1 MRQIPH
7 IMSLVLLLPQL
18 RVNMH
23 IMKGEEM
30 EQIKVDRRVT
40 KTKRAIYSAFA
51 QLLSEREL
59 NDITIRDIVDIADI
73 NRKTFYNY
81 YSGIYALLD
90 EIENSIV
97 HTFEETMGEI
107 DFKEALNN
115 PIIVFKKLTDIL
127 NRDLDFYGHLLSM
140 QSNASLITKIVD
152 LLKGKTREAVIKQLP
167 SIEKKADIIL
177 DFVFSGMLS
186 VYQSWFLSENRPPIE
201 SVSETISLLCF
212 GGINSI
218 LNDAGVQGV
227 Q

>member
-1 MRQIPH
+1 M
-7 IMSLVLLLPQL
+7 LLLPQL

-23 IMKGEEM
+23 IKKGEKM
-30 EQIKVDRRVT
+30 EQKKVDRRVA

-51 QLLSEREL
+51 QLLSEWEL

-97 HTFEETMGEI
+97 QTFEEAMGEI
-107 DFKEALNN
+107 DFQEALNN
-115 PIIVFKKLTDIL
+115 PYIVFKKLTDIV
-127 NRDLDFYGHLLSM
+127 NHDIDFYGHLISL
-140 QSNASLITKIVD
+140 QSNASLIIKIVG
-152 LLKGKTREAVIKQLP
+152 LLKAKTREAVIRQLP
-167 SIEKKADIIL
+167 SIEEKADIIL
-177 DFVFSGMLS
+177 DFVFSGMLA
-186 VYQSWFLSENRPPIE
+186 VYQSWFLSEHRPPIE